1 MNEKKTTTSRP
12 ERTTTEC
19 SCNKQNK
26 NHYFTV
32 LKSLCKYGA
41 VVVVL
46 WKFVDFENRQ
56 RRKIFVK
63 ITELIK
69 LQ

>member
-1 MNEKKTTTSRP
+1 MKKNNNFKTGTNNNRM
-12 ERTTTEC
+12 
-19 SCNKQNK
+19 QNK
-26 NHYFTV
+26 NHHFTV